1 MQDDTVSS
9 TQQSSN
15 EQRQTNAQMQVFATK
30 AFTFIVIG
38 AGWGILKKLLN
49 LCNKKDI
56 FNNLNQYFSSIA
68 FTTKL
73 NHYVCTWLNFLMCD
87 SVFG

>member
-1 MQDDTVSS
+1 MQDDTLSS

-38 AGWGILKKLLN
+38 AGWGIKK
-49 LCNKKDI
+49 I
-56 FNNLNQYFSSIA
+56 
-68 FTTKL
+68 T
-73 NHYVCTWLNFLMCD
+73 
-87 SVFG
+87 